1 MVRKCPLTEAALK
14 DCVYNICDLI
24 NTYESAFGVRYDIAL
39 ENIMYLMSKNC
50 VPVDNKFI
58 LETVTDYF
66 LMTELN
72 EETADAKLHDMIY
85 IIEILSSL
93 ALKN

>member
-1 MVRKCPLTEAALK
+1 MFLHTAFVNEQCDRVLTNHSKLTKRFNLDNMVRKCPLTEAALK

-66 LMTELN
+66 
-72 EETADAKLHDMIY
+72 
-85 IIEILSSL
+85 
-93 ALKN
+93 